1 MEDRRLELMV
11 DYLILGCGYTA
22 SRVAR
27 GLLDSGSKVTCTN
40 RRSVDIAGANCV
52 ALNSLDERSLK
63 ELPQHLTKGITV
75 LHSIPE
81 CTSTQALVDL
91 LRPFHPKRFVYLST
105 TGVYGSTEFVD
116 QSTLAA
122 PETERDKERLQ
133 TEQLISAG
141 PWSSLILRPAAIYG
155 PHRGVHISAR
165 SGIFRSPP
173 GGNQVKSYGD
183 RWSPL
188 RLLQGRICSSI
199 MRIASDRCERSRLRS
214 HAASNVT
221 PVFSI
226 GVTGSNASQRRIPQ
240 K

>member
-63 ELPQHLTKGITV
+63 ELPHHVTKGITV

-91 LRPFHPKRFVYLST
+91 LRPAHTENTSR
-105 TGVYGSTEFVD
+105 GVC
-116 QSTLAA
+116 L
-122 PETERDKERLQ
+122 
-133 TEQLISAG
+133 
-141 PWSSLILRPAAIYG
+141 
-155 PHRGVHISAR
+155 HRGPYFCI
-165 SGIFRSPP
+165 
-173 GGNQVKSYGD
+173 
-183 RWSPL
+183 
-188 RLLQGRICSSI
+188 
-199 MRIASDRCERSRLRS
+199 
-214 HAASNVT
+214 
-221 PVFSI
+221 
-226 GVTGSNASQRRIPQ
+226 
-240 K
+240 

>member
-1 MEDRRLELMV
+1 MV

-91 LRPFHPKRFVYLST
+91 LRPAHTENTSR
-105 TGVYGSTEFVD
+105 GVC
-116 QSTLAA
+116 L
-122 PETERDKERLQ
+122 
-133 TEQLISAG
+133 
-141 PWSSLILRPAAIYG
+141 
-155 PHRGVHISAR
+155 HRGPYFCI
-165 SGIFRSPP
+165 
-173 GGNQVKSYGD
+173 
-183 RWSPL
+183 
-188 RLLQGRICSSI
+188 
-199 MRIASDRCERSRLRS
+199 
-214 HAASNVT
+214 
-221 PVFSI
+221 
-226 GVTGSNASQRRIPQ
+226 
-240 K
+240 